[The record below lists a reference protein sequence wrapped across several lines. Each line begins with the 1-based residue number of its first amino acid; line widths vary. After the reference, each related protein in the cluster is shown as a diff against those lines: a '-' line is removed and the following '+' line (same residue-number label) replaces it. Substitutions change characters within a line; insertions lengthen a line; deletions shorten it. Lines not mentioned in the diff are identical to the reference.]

1 LRCELFQRVQHD
13 DRIIQLKNKNLGKR
27 FPKIQ
32 IFKHY
37 SYLFLNI
44 FVVAGFILLLFT
56 GIGDLYSVTFY

>member
-1 LRCELFQRVQHD
+1 M
-13 DRIIQLKNKNLGKR
+13 NLGKR

-56 GIGDLYSVTFY
+56 GILDLYSVTFY

>member
-13 DRIIQLKNKNLGKR
+13 DRIIQLKNMNLGKR

-32 IFKHY
+32 TFRHY

-56 GIGDLYSVTFY
+56 GIWDLYSATFY